1 MAALEDTDAPGW
13 KSTSD
18 LAVEDTFAGP
28 TCWKC
33 RGGKV
38 VKKKNKNNKGKPSKA
53 GCSVCNG
60 RGYLQSLKGMAKHTD
75 APGRVTW
82 GRRPRKYVT
91 VGPSP
96 VGNPSQKDHL
106 KPSKGEELCHLTG
119 DFKIFQAV
127 KGHRFSTD
135 DVCTAWYAGVCCK
148 RLSLKPER
156 HIDLG
161 CGIGSV
167 LLMMSWQFET
177 LQSTGIEAQERSFR
191 MCQRSVEYNIG
202 STNPA
207 RRVTVKQGNINNI
220 STFFPESEHSCDL
233 VTGTPPYFATKM
245 TRVDERKNQMRRTA
259 EYGGMP
265 TCLQS
270 APARY
275 EFRGGIEVYCKAAAF
290 CLKDTGRFVVCEG
303 ELNMNAKRVVEAARA
318 HNLIIVSR
326 LNIYGIKGRPHPLFA
341 VYEMRRHVEEK
352 DGGDKSGF
360 NFGYPIDTKDMY
372 VRSLPGKHSEDYC
385 TVLQDMSMPTSR
397 DQSLYRRERRHDRRI
412 SIGVMSFVAC
422 LYTALLQTK

>member
-1 MAALEDTDAPGW
+1 
-13 KSTSD
+13 
-18 LAVEDTFAGP
+18 
-28 TCWKC
+28 
-33 RGGKV
+33 
-38 VKKKNKNNKGKPSKA
+38 
-53 GCSVCNG
+53 
-60 RGYLQSLKGMAKHTD
+60 
-75 APGRVTW
+75 
-82 GRRPRKYVT
+82 
-91 VGPSP
+91 
-96 VGNPSQKDHL
+96 
-106 KPSKGEELCHLTG
+106 
-119 DFKIFQAV
+119 
-127 KGHRFSTD
+127 
-135 DVCTAWYAGVCCK
+135 
-148 RLSLKPER
+148 
-156 HIDLG
+156 
-161 CGIGSV
+161 
-167 LLMMSWQFET
+167 
-177 LQSTGIEAQERSFR
+177 
-191 MCQRSVEYNIG
+191 
-202 STNPA
+202 
-207 RRVTVKQGNINNI
+207 
-220 STFFPESEHSCDL
+220 
-233 VTGTPPYFATKM
+233 
-245 TRVDERKNQMRRTA
+245 MRRTA